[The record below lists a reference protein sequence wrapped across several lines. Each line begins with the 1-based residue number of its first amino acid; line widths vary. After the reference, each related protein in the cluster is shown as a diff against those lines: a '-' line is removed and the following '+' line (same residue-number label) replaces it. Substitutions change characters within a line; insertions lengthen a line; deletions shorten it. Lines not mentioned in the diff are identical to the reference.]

1 MPVNAA
7 RLRPLAHTNVLPHH
21 DIWFTKLTTSMAAT
35 DRPTDRPT
43 HTASRA
49 RRLCLRA
56 SRCALPPPAPFSTA
70 PLAVRFSPAR
80 FAPVRL
86 PASVCAYI
94 HTYLSVLT
102 SLRHRRR
109 PLRRRRRVRSFACVA
124 SGHATTASPITCG
137 ARPERRQSRAH
148 VLAPCHGGF

>member
-1 MPVNAA
+1 VNAA

-56 SRCALPPPAPFSTA
+56 SRCVPGPPRS
-70 PLAVRFSPAR
+70 LAHRAAR
-80 FAPVRL
+80 
-86 PASVCAYI
+86 
-94 HTYLSVLT
+94 HSVLSGSFRQSSPPRSVNVISIVSVGT
-102 SLRHRRR
+102 NLPSPPLVASLSSR
-109 PLRRRRRVRSFACVA
+109 PLVACVA
-124 SGHATTASPITCG
+124 SGHATTA
-137 ARPERRQSRAH
+137 RQSRATRNRDDANH
-148 VLAPCHGGF
+148 VRRSF